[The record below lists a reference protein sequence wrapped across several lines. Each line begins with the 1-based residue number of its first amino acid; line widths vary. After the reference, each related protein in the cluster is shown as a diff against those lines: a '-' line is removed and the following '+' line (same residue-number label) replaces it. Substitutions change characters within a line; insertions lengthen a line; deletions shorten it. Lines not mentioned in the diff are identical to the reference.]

1 MKKKY
6 YLQGGKQLDVLLGQI
21 REGLDYLT
29 IQGKKVNKIKMNPN
43 IFEKMTNK
51 LMDVE
56 VSDGAITVFGITI
69 EADKNIEVYA
79 FVMDEVT

>member
-1 MKKKY
+1 MKNKY
-6 YLQGGKQLDVLLGQI
+6 YLLGGKQLDVLLGQI

>member
-1 MKKKY
+1 M
-6 YLQGGKQLDVLLGQI
+6 DVLLGQI

-43 IFEKMTNK
+43 IFEKMANK

>member
-1 MKKKY
+1 M
-6 YLQGGKQLDVLLGQI
+6 DVLLGQI

-43 IFEKMTNK
+43 IFGK
-51 LMDVE
+51 LTDKHMDVE
-56 VSDGAITVFGITI
+56 VRDDAITVFGITI
-69 EADKNIEVYA
+69 EADENIEIYA

>member
-1 MKKKY
+1 MKNKY
-6 YLQGGKQLDVLLGQI
+6 YLLGGKQLDVLLGQI

-56 VSDGAITVFGITI
+56 VSEGAITVFGITI

>member
-1 MKKKY
+1 M
-6 YLQGGKQLDVLLGQI
+6 DVLLGQI

>member
-1 MKKKY
+1 M
-6 YLQGGKQLDVLLGQI
+6 DVLLGQI

-51 LMDVE
+51 VMDVE

>member
-1 MKKKY
+1 M
-6 YLQGGKQLDVLLGQI
+6 DVLLGQI

-56 VSDGAITVFGITI
+56 VSDGAITIFGITI

>member
-1 MKKKY
+1 M
-6 YLQGGKQLDVLLGQI
+6 DVLLGQI

-56 VSDGAITVFGITI
+56 VSDGAVTVFGITI

>member
-21 REGLDYLT
+21 REGLDYLA

-43 IFEKMTNK
+43 LFGKMTDK
-51 LMDVE
+51 HMDVE
-56 VSDGAITVFGITI
+56 VSADAITVFGITI
-69 EADKNIEVYA
+69 EADENIEIYA

>member
-1 MKKKY
+1 M
-6 YLQGGKQLDVLLGQI
+6 DVLLGQI

-79 FVMDEVT
+79 FIMDEVT

>member
-1 MKKKY
+1 
-6 YLQGGKQLDVLLGQI
+6 LDVLLGQI

>member
-1 MKKKY
+1 M
-6 YLQGGKQLDVLLGQI
+6 DVLLGQI

-56 VSDGAITVFGITI
+56 VSDGANTIFGITI

>member
-1 MKKKY
+1 M
-6 YLQGGKQLDVLLGQI
+6 DVLLGQI

-56 VSDGAITVFGITI
+56 VSEGAITVFGITI

>member
-1 MKKKY
+1 M
-6 YLQGGKQLDVLLGQI
+6 DVLLGQI

-43 IFEKMTNK
+43 IFGKMTDK
-51 LMDVE
+51 HMDVE
-56 VSDGAITVFGITI
+56 VSDDAVTVFGITI
-69 EADKNIEVYA
+69 EADENIEIYA